1 MQQSELLDIVTNRF
15 SEKFKS
21 IAKVRVREFLGSE
34 MKDDK
39 PTIVITFLGLEEVAN
54 HHNMNEKIQVVT
66 TDEKGSKVEYLTRPP
81 SMFELSFIVT
91 PYFRTYSDSLK
102 IIGSIVQLV
111 KDDNT
116 INSEGLDWLGN
127 NNRGILINP
136 IQGMNIEKQIQL
148 FNLIRT
154 EYRPSLF
161 YKVEVGIDSGLKEN
175 FRRVEERII
184 TADPK
189 KPPETEFTP
198 EKLEEVDRKRKFL
211 KSNMKK

>member
-1 MQQSELLDIVTNRF
+1 MQQTELLDIVTNRF

-39 PTIVITFLGLEEVAN
+39 PTIVITFLGLEEVQN
-54 HHNMNEKIQVVT
+54 HHNMSEKIQIVT
-66 TDEKGSKVEYLTRPP
+66 TDKNGNKVEYLTRPP

-91 PYFRTYSDSLK
+91 PYFKTYSDSLK
-102 IIGSIVQLV
+102 IIGSIAQLV

-116 INSEGLDWLGN
+116 INTEGLDWVGN
-127 NNRGILINP
+127 NNRDILITP
-136 IQGMNIEKQIQL
+136 VQGMSIEKQIQL
-148 FNLIRT
+148 FNMIRT

-161 YKVEVGIDSGLKEN
+161 YKIEIGLDSGLREN
-175 FRRVEERII
+175 FKRVEERII

-189 KPPETEFTP
+189 KPEDKEFIP
-198 EKLEEVDRKRKFL
+198 PKQEYVKKRREDLK
-211 KSNMKK
+211 KSNK